1 MNDATPGSV
10 MESISDITVDRTED
24 GSFRIDWK
32 PRVQDLKV
40 SIYAGQSP
48 DTIDLDTPV
57 IRVTN
62 QSSVVLSDLNPGKR
76 YYFALNPDGD
86 SKIITAERRVKLE
99 GAYNFRDLG
108 GYRSLDGRRT
118 KWGRIYRSDSLTR
131 LTENDLTVL
140 KQIGIRLVCDL
151 RAPAEVKKR
160 PDQLPTDGAIEYLNL
175 PIVSGN
181 FDTVTAHE
189 KIIKGDI
196 DWLTE
201 DYMIKGY
208 LYTIDAYASTW
219 AAFFDR
225 LAASASYP
233 LVFHCTGGKD
243 RAGTGAALILLALG
257 VSEETIIHDHGLS
270 NLFLADSMPKLYSY
284 FSSFGI
290 KKENLRPYLTA
301 SRAAIIAL
309 LDHIRVTYGS
319 AADYLKKKAG
329 VPRKT
334 IESLKQNL
342 LE

>member
-1 MNDATPGSV
+1 
-10 MESISDITVDRTED
+10 MESISDITVDRTEH
-24 GSFRIDWK
+24 GKFRIHWK
-32 PRVQDLKV
+32 PQVENLKV
-40 SIYAGQSP
+40 SIYAGRSP

-57 IRVTN
+57 IRATN
-62 QSSVVLSDLNPGKR
+62 QTGVVLPDLDPSAR
-76 YYFALNPDGD
+76 YYFAVLPDGD
-86 SKIITAERRVKLE
+86 SKIIAAERRVKLE

-108 GYRSLDGRRT
+108 GYLSVNGGRT
-118 KWGRIYRSDSLTR
+118 KWGKIYRSASLTR

-160 PDQLPTDGAIEYLNL
+160 PDHLPDDGSIEYLNL

-189 KIIKGDI
+189 KIVKGDI

-208 LYTIDAYASTW
+208 LYTIDTYAETW
-219 AAFFDR
+219 ATFFER
-225 LAASASYP
+225 IAAPTNYP
-233 LVFHCTGGKD
+233 MVFHCTGGKD

-257 VSEETIIHDHGLS
+257 VSEETVIYDHGLS
-270 NLFLADSMPKLYSY
+270 NVFLADIMPKLYSY

-290 KKENLRPYLTA
+290 AKKNLRPYLTA

-309 LDHIRVTYGS
+309 LEHIRVTYGS
-319 AADYLKKKAG
+319 ALDYLTAKAG
-329 VPRKT
+329 IPPKT
-334 IESLKQNL
+334 IETLKQNL
-342 LE
+342 LD